1 MPPLDNGPE
10 TDGGGGVMV
19 NLPPLLYPLL
29 HTVGY
34 GKKGTEASVTST
46 VTVKKTKRKGAS
58 FYFSFHIKK
67 KRPATHCE
75 SVKSQGTSFSDPP
88 PPVSRLAKSTPLSP

>member
-10 TDGGGGVMV
+10 TDGGGGAMV

-29 HTVGY
+29 HTVGC

-46 VTVKKTKRKGAS
+46 VTVKRKK
-58 FYFSFHIKK
+58 KK
-67 KRPATHCE
+67 KRRVLLFFLPH
-75 SVKSQGTSFSDPP
+75 
-88 PPVSRLAKSTPLSP
+88 